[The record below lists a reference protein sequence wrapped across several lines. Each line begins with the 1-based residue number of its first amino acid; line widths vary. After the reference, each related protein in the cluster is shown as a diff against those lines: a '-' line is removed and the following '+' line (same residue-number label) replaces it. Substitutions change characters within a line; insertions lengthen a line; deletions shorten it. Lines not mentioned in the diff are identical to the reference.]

1 MSMRCNRRAF
11 NRRFGAGF
19 LLAPFVSTLLGER
32 DTLAQAKKAKRLML
46 FCTMGTAPPVWSPTN
61 VSGETSFTYGP
72 GTTPLSAIKGESV
85 LVEGLASANPGSG
98 HGFPDALTGKGYT
111 GNIISVDQFAA
122 DQLRALGVNR
132 PIPVL
137 LLGADAKSA
146 GMSMFNREQNLPTIV
161 SPATAFSTVFG
172 GALPPAMMSDGSAE
186 RMLKRKK
193 SILDLLRG
201 EIATISQSVGRPEK
215 AKLDLH
221 LDSIRNLENRLGQ
234 GMGGAGPS
242 APVMC
247 KSPPKPS
254 GDFGNP
260 IRANLAHLD
269 VLVNAFACDITRVGA
284 VQFGSDEA
292 MQVDLPEINLHAD
305 QHSGMIHN
313 GPGGVSMLITLEKWL
328 AERFVDLVK
337 KLKSIP
343 EADGSGTLFDNT
355 LLVWCRD
362 MGDAPAHNRRSM
374 KFVVTG
380 GAGGYLKT
388 NPNGRY
394 LNGAGD
400 GAGDLHERLLLNMCD
415 ALGITNFAGFGDPN
429 LKGAGKSPIP
439 ALRA

>member
-1 MSMRCNRRAF
+1 MRKLSRRTF
-11 NRRFGAGF
+11 NRHAGAGF

-32 DTLAQAKKAKRLML
+32 AFAQPGVKKAKRLFL
-46 FCTMGTAPPVWSPTN
+46 FCTMGTAPSVWSPTN
-61 VSGETSFTYGP
+61 VSGENSFTYGP
-72 GTTPLSAIKGESV
+72 GTTPLAAIKQDIV

-111 GNIISVDQFAA
+111 GKIISVDQFAS
-122 DQLRALGVNR
+122 DGLRANGVNR

-146 GMSMFNREQNLPTIV
+146 GMSMFNRDQNLSTIT
-161 SPATAFSTVFG
+161 SPVTAYSTVFG
-172 GALPPAMMSDGSAE
+172 GATPAMMADGGAE
-186 RMLKRKK
+186 RLLKRKK
-193 SILDLLRG
+193 SILDVLRG
-201 EIATISQSVGRPEK
+201 EIATLSQAVGGQEK
-215 AKLDLH
+215 AKLELH
-221 LDSIRNLENRLGQ
+221 LDSIRSLENRLGQ
-234 GMGGAGPS
+234 AQNPAAGGMMA
-242 APVMC
+242 AC
-247 KSPPKPS
+247 TKPAKPTA
-254 GDFGNP
+254 DLANP
-260 IRANLAHLD
+260 IKANLAHLD
-269 VLVNAFACDITRVGA
+269 VLVHAFACDITRVGA

-292 MQVDLPEINLHAD
+292 MQVNLPEIGLQAD

-313 GPGGVSMLITLEKWL
+313 GPGGIAQLEKLERWL
-328 AERFVDLVK
+328 AERFVELVK

-343 EADGSGTLFDNT
+343 EGDGSGTLFDNT

-400 GAGDLHERLLLNMCD
+400 GNGNLHERLLLNMCE
-415 ALGITNFAGFGDPN
+415 ALGVTNFTGFGDPN
-429 LKGAGKSPIP
+429 LKGAGKTPLSS
-439 ALRA
+439 LRT